1 MPQPQTPSDSDSD
14 EEGGGDFVFMD
25 SVQSVFGALNPWR
38 QTSQDENEIQVGALS
53 QLDTAQGPST
63 DAPQVPEKTDRQVQA
78 RLRQLET
85 RASMLE
91 RRPSSAAKQTR
102 QAPSPSLGLGQGVAS
117 FIARYEEKFGKASD
131 SQASRR
137 PSREIPPRTPSQPL
151 QTVSSSLVF
160 ETRAETRADGSP
172 RYTDSQQW
180 LPAPGTPAS
189 TPDPSP
195 FDGLQIKEDQI
206 AAPGTPI
213 SAPGTPVSLPPDEAV
228 QETREREPGP
238 PGSGHW
244 NTQPSVQS
252 SLPRLIAIP
261 QASLPPQNLTSYSVS
276 LCTPL

>member
-117 FIARYEEKFGKASD
+117 FIARYEA
-131 SQASRR
+131 
-137 PSREIPPRTPSQPL
+137 QPL

-213 SAPGTPVSLPPDEAV
+213 SAPGTPVSLPPDDAV